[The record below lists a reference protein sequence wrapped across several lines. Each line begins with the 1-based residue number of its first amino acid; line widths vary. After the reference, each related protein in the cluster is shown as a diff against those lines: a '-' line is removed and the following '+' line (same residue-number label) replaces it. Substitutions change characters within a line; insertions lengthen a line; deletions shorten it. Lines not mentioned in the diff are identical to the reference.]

1 VVKKSKP
8 IVVWSFRASNSFRK
22 VYEFICQDSYSNAEK
37 VRTGIIKVID
47 SLPDNPEKYPPDK
60 FKKANSG
67 NYRAFEKYSFRI
79 AYKYSDK
86 EILILRMRHVKQEP
100 KEY

>member
-1 VVKKSKP
+1 MKKSKP
-8 IVVWSFRASNSFRK
+8 IVVWSIRASDSFRK
-22 VYEFICQDSYSNAEK
+22 IFEFICQDSYTNAEK
-37 VRTGIIKVID
+37 VRSGILKIID

-60 FKKANSG
+60 FKKDNPG